1 MARKAKKLL
10 ITTFSHEL
18 FIVRAGGDTAIR
30 GFCPVCESEVDLL
43 TLDAAT
49 SAAGVTG
56 RQLIGRLATSEV
68 HSIETVN
75 GHLLVCRR
83 SLKIPQ

>member
-1 MARKAKKLL
+1 M
-10 ITTFSHEL
+10 
-18 FIVRAGGDTAIR
+18 
-30 GFCPVCESEVDLL
+30 L

-49 SAAGVTG
+49 SAAGVSG

-68 HSIETVN
+68 HSIETAN

-83 SLKIPQ
+83 SLKTSE